1 MSVVTAIIYLL
12 DRKRLI
18 KRRINKMI
26 PKVTSSEVTYRRVT
40 HNVVFEDGSSLVL
53 KLGYAEDGDFDTDYT
68 IIWNDTDNKEINTP
82 DWAKGFDGPKLE
94 RIFISEE

>member
-1 MSVVTAIIYLL
+1 
-12 DRKRLI
+12 
-18 KRRINKMI
+18 MI